1 MARVSIDRGGVS
13 SAMVNSFKLCLA
25 VATVGAVGL
34 AGCTLPPPQPVS
46 TSISATTTVGSL
58 EPVYNPPPGTPFR
71 CIGAGNV
78 ILLYQVPGDPDAPRS
93 PTDSPVATL
102 GNRRGDWLLVVT
114 RAGAIG
120 WIYDPHEES
129 YSQEYPGRWC
139 HVYQDARGR
148 IVFKGDFARG
158 SF

>member
-93 PTDSPVATL
+93 ATDSPVATL

-139 HVYQDARGR
+139 HVYQDAQGR